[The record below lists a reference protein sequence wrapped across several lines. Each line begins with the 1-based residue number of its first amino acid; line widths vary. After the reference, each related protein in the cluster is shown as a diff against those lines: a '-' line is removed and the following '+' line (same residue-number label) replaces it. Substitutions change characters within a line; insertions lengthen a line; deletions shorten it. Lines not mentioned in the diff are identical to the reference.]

1 MRANKKDSIAA
12 WSAVA
17 MLGFGMALTVAGF
30 VVPPVGQVH
39 DSVLWI
45 LGQSLLYA
53 GSMFGVAMYTKHK
66 LDEISNDINTRFG
79 KYTEQNEEE
88 QNNE

>member
-1 MRANKKDSIAA
+1 MKANKKDSIAA

-30 VVPPVGQVH
+30 IVPPVGQVH

-66 LDEISNDINTRFG
+66 LDEISNDINNRFG
-79 KYTEQNEEE
+79 KYEAKDEE
-88 QNNE
+88 QEQ

>member
-17 MLGFGMALTVAGF
+17 MLAFGMVLTCAGF
-30 VVPPVGQVH
+30 IVPPVGQVH

-45 LGQSLLYA
+45 LGQCLLYA

-66 LDEISNDINTRFG
+66 LDEISADINTRFG
-79 KYTEQNEEE
+79 KYINQQDEE
-88 QNNE
+88 QEQ